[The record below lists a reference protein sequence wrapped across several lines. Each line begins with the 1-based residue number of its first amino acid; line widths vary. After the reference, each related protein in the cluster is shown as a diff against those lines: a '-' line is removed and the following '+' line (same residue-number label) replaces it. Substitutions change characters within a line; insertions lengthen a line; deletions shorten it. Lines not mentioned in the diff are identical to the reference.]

1 MKLIK
6 SFLIITCLSF
16 CSICTFGQNRN
27 IAATRAYCD
36 NNMVIATQ
44 NAIANITPLI
54 NDVVDSAVE
63 NVRNELTSYND
74 FTNKPSINN
83 VVLQGN
89 LSLGDLG
96 ITNCTC
102 ESGSS
107 GGGAVTGDYATVE
120 YVGETITNS
129 LLPYATTSYV
139 NEVFSNI
146 SSTNGGGS
154 VVSGSSLTT
163 NDVCNI
169 VTNGGFTIW
178 EFVPPT
184 YNGEQLIAQ
193 WDGYDWEILTA
204 ESETRVGWGT
214 SDFDSTRMEID
225 DDYIG
230 TAYRQFTNT
239 LGLTT
244 KSYVDNK
251 ILIAI
256 NSSNEM
262 FSNAVLSVG
271 VNVQTNELSV
281 LTEFLSSQGI
291 NLSVGEVSSIG
302 SLICV
307 IICVIAYLIQYT
319 KSVERYSL
327 VTLGSSDSNMYDRSM
342 NYIVPTSN
350 TQFSFPDAVNGKA
363 RDFQLSAMCEGTDYQ
378 INVRLPAGSTC
389 YMDGSKISTTVIRV
403 AAAGQNTMYV
413 FTEISANTFYIN
425 KIFDSISV
433 G

>member
-1 MKLIK
+1 MKLKK
-6 SFLIITCLSF
+6 SFLIIICLSL
-16 CSICTFGQNRN
+16 CSICTLGQDRN

-36 NNMVIATQ
+36 NNMVRATQ
-44 NAIANITPLI
+44 SAIANITEHITPLI
-54 NDVVDSAVE
+54 NDVVDTAVE
-63 NVRNELTSYND
+63 NVRNELTSYDD

-89 LSLGDLG
+89 LSLEDLG

-102 ESGSS
+102 E
-107 GGGAVTGDYATVE
+107 
-120 YVGETITNS
+120 
-129 LLPYATTSYV
+129 
-139 NEVFSNI
+139 
-146 SSTNGGGS
+146 GGS

-184 YNGEQLIAQ
+184 YNGEQLSAQ
-193 WDGYDWEILTA
+193 WNGDKWEILTI
-204 ESETRVGWGT
+204 ESETSVGFGS
-214 SDFDSTRMEID
+214 SDFYSTQMNIDSN
-225 DDYIG
+225 YIG

-251 ILIAI
+251 IHIAI
-256 NSSNEM
+256 NPFNEM

-281 LTEFLSSQGI
+281 LNEFLASQGI
-291 NLSVGEVSSIG
+291 DLSVGEVSSVG

-307 IICVIAYLIQYT
+307 IICVIAYLIRYT

-327 VTLGSSDSNMYDRSM
+327 VTLGSSDIKMYDRSM
-342 NYIVPTSN
+342 NYIVPTGN
-350 TQFSFPDAVNGKA
+350 IYLDFPDAVDGKA
-363 RDFQLSAMCEGTDYQ
+363 RDFQLSAMCEGTSNSIIIRTPYD
-378 INVRLPAGSTC
+378 STC
-389 YMDGSKISTTVIRV
+389 YYDGTKYTNRLLLQVG
-403 AAAGQNTMYV
+403 AGQNAMYV

-425 KIFDSISV
+425 KIFDSTSV